1 MDQLLKFINN
11 LNKSQRI
18 ILVSGFALLFIIVVG
33 FLIYSSIKAEDKKLN
48 YTIASNLTQA
58 DVMRASEELEASGI
72 QFVVS
77 GSGNNLTLKT

>member
-48 YTIASNLTQA
+48 YTIA
-58 DVMRASEELEASGI
+58 
-72 QFVVS
+72 
-77 GSGNNLTLKT
+77 

>member
-33 FLIYSSIKAEDKKLN
+33 FLIYSSIKAEDKN
-48 YTIASNLTQA
+48 
-58 DVMRASEELEASGI
+58 
-72 QFVVS
+72 
-77 GSGNNLTLKT
+77 